1 MLLDINITD
10 LGALSLSSSNNRK
23 HMRLFN
29 YLYFMLILQKLY
41 QVLFMHVYYI
51 YISMYNYS

>member
-10 LGALSLSSSNNRK
+10 LGALHLSSSNNRK

-29 YLYFMLILQKLY
+29 YLYFILILQKLY
-41 QVLFMHVYYI
+41 QGLFMHVYYT